1 MQFMKRQLFVVT
13 AVALLAT
20 LTTLFTPKAVH
31 ALVATLIRD
40 LDNPGRAVTVHVSCD
55 AFSVSGLRGSLSCT
69 PDYTV
74 PAGDRLV
81 IQQLEANCGAPL
93 PTSTL
98 VGATLTVDTN
108 ASVVSHTVPLLNEG
122 EEANILRDFL
132 AFGANQAVTYYADPG
147 STFTFSTVT
156 TDGYGRTSC
165 SFQFS
170 GYLISYP

>member
-1 MQFMKRQLFVVT
+1 MQFLKRLLFGFT
-13 AVALLAT
+13 TVALLAT
-20 LTTLFTPKAVH
+20 LTTLLAPKAVH

-40 LDNPGRAVTVHVSCD
+40 LDNPGRAVTVHASCD
-55 AFSVSGLRGSLSCT
+55 ASSVSGIRGSLSCA
-69 PDYTV
+69 PAYTV

-98 VGATLTVDTN
+98 VGATLTVDTSG
-108 ASVVSHTVPLLNEG
+108 SVVSHTVPLLNEG

-132 AFGANQAVTYYADPG
+132 AFGANQPVTYYVDPG

-156 TDGYGRTSC
+156 TDGSGRTSC